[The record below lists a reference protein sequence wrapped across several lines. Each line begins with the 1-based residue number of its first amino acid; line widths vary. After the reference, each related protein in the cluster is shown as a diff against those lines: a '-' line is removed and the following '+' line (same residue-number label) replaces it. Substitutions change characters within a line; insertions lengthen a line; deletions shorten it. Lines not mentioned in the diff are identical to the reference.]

1 MSGENDVNPTHH
13 IDGIFYINLDK
24 RTDRRVEIEEEL
36 NKMEL
41 PFERFNA
48 IETPGRGILG
58 CGYSHLSVFK
68 IAKERKYKNV
78 LIFEDDFYFLISK
91 EELYNSLRLLFEGN
105 VDFDVCMLAY
115 NLKGEEECLE
125 YPFLTR
131 VRNAETASAYIINEK
146 YYDTLIGLYEWA
158 MPLLDSTG
166 MHWEY
171 ANDQVWKRLQEKDT
185 WYCFKQR
192 IGKQRSGFS
201 DNSNCYREYEC

>member
-1 MSGENDVNPTHH
+1 MSGENDFKPMDY

-24 RTDRRVEIEEEL
+24 RTDRRGEIEIEL
-36 NKMEL
+36 TNMEL
-41 PFERFNA
+41 PYQRFPA

-58 CGYSHLSVFK
+58 CGLSHLSVFK
-68 IAKERKYKNV
+68 LAKQRKYRNV
-78 LIFEDDFYFLISK
+78 LIFEDDFYFLVSK
-91 EELYNSLRLLFEGN
+91 PELYESLRMVFEEK

-131 VRNAETASAYIINEK
+131 VRNAETASGYIINEK
-146 YYDTLIGLYEWA
+146 YYDTLIELYEWA

-171 ANDQVWKRLQEKDT
+171 ANDQVWKRLQEKDN

-201 DNSNCYREYEC
+201 DNSNCFREYEC